1 MTKPERSAS
10 DQPLADKLVS
20 GHDVPEQPGTHQP
33 GIARDVPAGAAADQP
48 LSGGAVPDRAAAG
61 EPLTG
66 RDVPERAVPDQSVA
80 GRAATPDQSVTGRT
94 AAPDQALPDQP
105 GTGKHLTGKHLTGQP
120 AAGQPVSERS
130 LSGHPV
136 AEQPA
141 AEGRV
146 PEQAG
151 RRTGA
156 ESGAVDDGAVLPPHE
171 REKLQLRL
179 HHAVGGFV
187 DEPRA
192 AVEEAA
198 SAVDALTER
207 IIETLGQ
214 RRGTL
219 RASWQD
225 ASGGSA
231 TEDLRMA
238 LREYRRLAE
247 RLLSL

>member
-80 GRAATPDQSVTGRT
+80 GRAV
-94 AAPDQALPDQP
+94 APDQTLPDQP
-105 GTGKHLTGKHLTGQP
+105 GTGKHLTGRS

-130 LSGHPV
+130 LSGSGHPV

-151 RRTGA
+151 RRAAA

-171 REKLQLRL
+171 REKLELRL

>member
-66 RDVPERAVPDQSVA
+66 RDVPERAAPDQSVA
-80 GRAATPDQSVTGRT
+80 GRTATPDQSVAGRT
-94 AAPDQALPDQP
+94 ATPDQALPDQP
-105 GTGKHLTGKHLTGQP
+105 GTGKHLTGQP

>member
-20 GHDVPEQPGTHQP
+20 GHDAPEQPGTHQP

-66 RDVPERAVPDQSVA
+66 RDVPERAAPDQSVA
-80 GRAATPDQSVTGRT
+80 GRTATSDQSVTGRT
-94 AAPDQALPDQP
+94 ATPDQALPDQP
-105 GTGKHLTGKHLTGQP
+105 GTGKHLTGQP

-156 ESGAVDDGAVLPPHE
+156 ESGAVDDGVVLPPHE

>member
-20 GHDVPEQPGTHQP
+20 GHDVPEQPGTHRP

-48 LSGGAVPDRAAAG
+48 LSGGAVPERAA
-61 EPLTG
+61 
-66 RDVPERAVPDQSVA
+66 PDQSVA
-80 GRAATPDQSVTGRT
+80 GRTATPDQSVTGRT
-94 AAPDQALPDQP
+94 ATPDQALPDQP
-105 GTGKHLTGKHLTGQP
+105 GTGKHLTGQP